1 MTGTSALTASA
12 AGALRRTRKN
22 RRVDVTELNR
32 VCLFVFFVSSSK
44 TQSFHFTALIGSRS
58 GQRSKTFFLQRP
70 LMVDRTIVDG
80 I

>member
-32 VCLFVFFVSSSK
+32 VCLFFCVVLKDAVLSL
-44 TQSFHFTALIGSRS
+44 HG
-58 GQRSKTFFLQRP
+58 
-70 LMVDRTIVDG
+70 VDRVKVG
-80 I
+80 AAVQNFSSAAPPYGK